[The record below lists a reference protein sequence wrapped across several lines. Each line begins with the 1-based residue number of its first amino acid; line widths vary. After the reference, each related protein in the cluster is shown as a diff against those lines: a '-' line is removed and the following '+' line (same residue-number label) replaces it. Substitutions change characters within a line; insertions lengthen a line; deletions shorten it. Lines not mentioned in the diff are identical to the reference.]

1 MSKVL
6 LDTNGYS
13 ALLNGDKKM
22 IQAIEKATR
31 VYFSVFVLGELHAGF
46 YGGSKEKD
54 NRILLEEFLQHPSVT
69 LIHTTEETAEIFG
82 EIKTLLKKQGTPLPI
97 NDIWIAAH
105 CIEHG
110 CVLLTYDQHF
120 QHIAGLRTMGV

>member
-13 ALLNGDKKM
+13 ALLNGDKK
-22 IQAIEKATR
+22 
-31 VYFSVFVLGELHAGF
+31 
-46 YGGSKEKD
+46 
-54 NRILLEEFLQHPSVT
+54 
-69 LIHTTEETAEIFG
+69 
-82 EIKTLLKKQGTPLPI
+82 
-97 NDIWIAAH
+97 WIAAH

-120 QHIAGLRTMGV
+120 QYIAGLRTMGS